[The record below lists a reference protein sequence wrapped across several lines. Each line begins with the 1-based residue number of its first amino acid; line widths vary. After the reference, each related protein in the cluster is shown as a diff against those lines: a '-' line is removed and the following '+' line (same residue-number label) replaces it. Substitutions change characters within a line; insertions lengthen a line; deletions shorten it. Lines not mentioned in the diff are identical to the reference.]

1 MAALDNARHEK
12 FAQGLAAGLSQRKAY
27 RAAFPNSE
35 RWKDSTVDKRASE
48 LYAKGE
54 ILGRL
59 RELGQQ
65 STTKAV
71 MSISERKEWLTD
83 IMQSEV
89 EETKDK
95 LKACDILNRMD
106 GAYIDKLEV
115 NGQLNSNPFAG
126 MSTEDLK
133 ALVDGG

>member
-12 FAQGLAAGLSQRKAY
+12 FAQGLASGLSQRKAY
-27 RAAFPNSE
+27 RAAFPRSE
-35 RWKDSTVDKRASE
+35 NWKDSTVDKRASE

-54 ILGRL
+54 VLGRL

-65 STTKAV
+65 STTEAV
-71 MSISERKEWLTD
+71 MSISKRKEWLTS
-83 IMQSEV
+83 IMQSDV

-95 LKACDILNRMD
+95 LKAVDILNRMD

-115 NGQLNSNPFAG
+115 KGQVNSNPFAG